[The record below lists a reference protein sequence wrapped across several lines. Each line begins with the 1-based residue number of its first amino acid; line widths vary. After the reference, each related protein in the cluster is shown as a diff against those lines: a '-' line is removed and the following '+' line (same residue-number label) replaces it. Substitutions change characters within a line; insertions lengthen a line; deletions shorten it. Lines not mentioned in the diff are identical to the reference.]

1 MKPLLFTLLLTV
13 STGMA
18 LDHGVKSER
27 AVTVGSLDIAPVWAA
42 HPVGFTLLT
51 HKPFQF
57 VAFYDDKRQLTVA
70 RRELNGR
77 NWQFTKLRVTTG
89 WDSHNYITMTVD
101 DGGFLHLSGDMH
113 CVPLKY
119 FRTTKPLD
127 PATFE
132 RVDKMTGAE
141 ENRTT

>member
-1 MKPLLFTLLLTV
+1 MRHSSLSRFTTTNAN
-13 STGMA
+13 SP
-18 LDHGVKSER
+18 S
-27 AVTVGSLDIAPVWAA
+27 PAA
-42 HPVGFTLLT
+42 
-51 HKPFQF
+51 K
-57 VAFYDDKRQLTVA
+57 
-70 RRELNGR
+70 LNGR
-77 NWQFTKLRVTTG
+77 KWEFTKLPVTTG

-132 RVDKMTGAE
+132 RLDKMTGTE
-141 ENRTT
+141 ENRTTYPRFMRGSGTGTHFHLPRRRQRQRQPDLQCLRSRKSGHGNACSTSR